1 MLFTLSVF
9 ILGVMV
15 FAVAVVVRG
24 VTLLGTASY
33 TPPTAAAAVA
43 SACRD
48 LARARLLPVFAQ
60 PAPLPLRFPDDVS
73 GSGRNGAKHR
83 DGCSLLNC
91 FERFVVADDDA
102 DLIPDDKIQIGVDAD

>member
-1 MLFTLSVF
+1 MLVGFFYGSEAPPSPGLTGLKSA
-9 ILGVMV
+9 GVHLTGWLQGME
-15 FAVAVVVRG
+15 RG
-24 VTLLGTASY
+24 WLQGVDALPKS
-33 TPPTAAAAVA
+33 AA
-43 SACRD
+43 
-48 LARARLLPVFAQ
+48 
-60 PAPLPLRFPDDVS
+60 APLPLRFPDDVS

>member
-1 MLFTLSVF
+1 M
-9 ILGVMV
+9 
-15 FAVAVVVRG
+15 
-24 VTLLGTASY
+24 
-33 TPPTAAAAVA
+33 
-43 SACRD
+43 
-48 LARARLLPVFAQ
+48 
-60 PAPLPLRFPDDVS
+60 S